1 MGVALLCFCAQNHKY
16 GFAADLVFQ
25 YLIPSLPQYTLLGRS
40 SSPSTYSASLA
51 HTRHDQT
58 LSPNQPELKLEPLTQ
73 KPWIVIIYKSLCYQ
87 VLAGFLYR
95 SFASLFWINGHSA
108 DLFLSLHLPDRSN
121 LMRLRG
127 EIPQGTMKTLSF
139 AKALWCC
146 LMKLATGRI

>member
-16 GFAADLVFQ
+16 GFAADLVSQ

-108 DLFLSLHLPDRSN
+108 DLFLSRISQIGPIWWDS
-121 LMRLRG
+121 G
-127 EIPQGTMKTLSF
+127 EILQGTMKTLSF

-146 LMKLATGRI
+146 LMKLATDRI